1 IFMDDDIKK
10 IAALIGHQQ
19 AQEKRVSALID
30 AFQKESTLLSQQTA
44 LLAQVIDGL
53 DSASGKMTDTIRKS
67 VATA

>member
-1 IFMDDDIKK
+1 MDDDIKK

-30 AFQKESTLLSQQTA
+30 AFQKESTLLSKQTA

-53 DSASGKMTDTIRKS
+53 DSASGKMTDTTP
-67 VATA
+67 VTPE